1 MLDAIRQFFERQIYN
16 TADSGNRSIEES
28 LKIATAAM
36 LVEVM
41 EADDLAGKVE
51 RKMIT
56 DLLCEG
62 FKLSGSQAE
71 ELVSLAEQEIDQA
84 ADYYQFTSL
93 INKNFEM
100 SQKVKMIEYFW
111 KIAFADGHLDKY
123 EEHIIRK
130 VSELLY
136 VPHREFIA
144 AKHRVDTRQG

>member
-1 MLDAIRQFFERQIYN
+1 MQ
-16 TADSGNRSIEES
+16 
-28 LKIATAAM
+28 
-36 LVEVM
+36 
-41 EADDLAGKVE
+41 ADDVAEKAE
-51 RKMIT
+51 SKMLT
-56 DLLCEG
+56 GLLCEG
-62 FKLSGSQAE
+62 FKLSGSQAQ
-71 ELVSLAEQEIDQA
+71 ELVSLAEQEMAQA

-111 KIAFADGHLDKY
+111 KIAFADGRLDKC
-123 EEHIIRK
+123 EGHIIRK